1 MYKRIPLTGYF
12 IWQMKEIVMTK
23 TWKIWNQILV
33 YTCIFKSVQ
42 TSSHESGNPWCL
54 CTICTKT
61 GIYII
66 LKTLKFLNNIQV
78 IIQISSLGVLQ
89 LRSNPQTL
97 LTNAATV
104 PVSQGTQLFALKLS
118 M

>member
-1 MYKRIPLTGYF
+1 MANEKYL
-12 IWQMKEIVMTK
+12 
-23 TWKIWNQILV
+23 WNQILV
-33 YTCIFKSVQ
+33 YTCLFKSVQ
-42 TSSHESGNPWCL
+42 TSSHEPGNPWCL
-54 CTICTKT
+54 CTICIKT

-66 LKTLKFLNNIQV
+66 LKILKCLNNIQV

-97 LTNAATV
+97 LTNVATV
-104 PVSQGTQLFALKLS
+104 PVSQGTQLYALKLS

>member
-23 TWKIWNQILV
+23 TRKIWNQILV

-42 TSSHESGNPWCL
+42 TSSHEPGNPWCI

-66 LKTLKFLNNIQV
+66 LEILKFLNNIQV
-78 IIQISSLGVLQ
+78 IIQISSLGV
-89 LRSNPQTL
+89 SL
-97 LTNAATV
+97 LTKVATV
-104 PVSQGTQLFALKLS
+104 PVSQGTQLYALKLS

>member
-1 MYKRIPLTGYF
+1 MANERNCHDKNTNNMKPDFSIYMYI
-12 IWQMKEIVMTK
+12 
-23 TWKIWNQILV
+23 QISS
-33 YTCIFKSVQ
+33 K
-42 TSSHESGNPWCL
+42 SSHESGNPWRL

-66 LKTLKFLNNIQV
+66 LKILKFLNNIQV

-104 PVSQGTQLFALKLS
+104 PVSQGTQLYALKLS

>member
-1 MYKRIPLTGYF
+1 
-12 IWQMKEIVMTK
+12 MKEIVMTK

-66 LKTLKFLNNIQV
+66 LKIFKKFLNNIQV

-97 LTNAATV
+97 LTNVATV
-104 PVSQGTQLFALKLS
+104 PVSQGTQLYALKLS

>member
-42 TSSHESGNPWCL
+42 TSSHESGYPWCL
-54 CTICTKT
+54 CTICTNT

-66 LKTLKFLNNIQV
+66 LKILKFLNNIQV

-97 LTNAATV
+97 LTSVATV
-104 PVSQGTQLFALKLS
+104 PVSQGTQLGISL
-118 M
+118 